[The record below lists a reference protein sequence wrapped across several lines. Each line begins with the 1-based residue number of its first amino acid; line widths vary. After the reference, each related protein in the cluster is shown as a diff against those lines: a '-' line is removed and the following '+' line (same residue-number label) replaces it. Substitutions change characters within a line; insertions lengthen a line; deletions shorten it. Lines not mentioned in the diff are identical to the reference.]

1 MGQYWYCVNLE
12 RKEFVS
18 PHKLGCGLK
27 LWEQLANH
35 PSTGTALIILT
46 AVMPGRRGG
55 GDLDMDE
62 NWHGP
67 ERLPEHNITPGPMPE
82 EYPAVAKRTIGRW
95 AGQKIAFVGD
105 YAENS
110 DLPEEFEAKSIYDK
124 CSGYEKIESKDRF
137 TDISDDVCRV
147 IEHELNGKFKDDGW
161 KKFKFDGEEEEK

>member
-12 RKEFVS
+12 RKEFVD

-46 AVMPGRRGG
+46 AVMPESRGG
-55 GDLDMDE
+55 GDLSLDPGHD
-62 NWHGP
+62 
-67 ERLPEHNITPGPMPE
+67 ITSALE
-82 EYPAVAKRTIGRW
+82 EYSVVAKRTIGRW
-95 AGQKIAFVGD
+95 AGQKIALVGD

-110 DLPEEFEAKSIYDK
+110 DLPEEFEAESIYDK
-124 CSGYEKIESKDRF
+124 CSSYEDADSEKIEDKF

-147 IEHELNGKFKDDGW
+147 IERELGGKFEGDGW
-161 KKFKFDGEEEEK
+161 RRFKYNGEEE